1 MKTWSEEETAWD
13 QGIGERLCLMRRVLG
28 ISEREAADAAGVTIR
43 TYRKW
48 EKGGHARDGNALD
61 NLCYE
66 LGVSVVWLLDNWGS
80 FLDDDDLEFE
90 DMDELRAWSW
100 RQRMRRRSADGS
112 LEASCLF

>member
-1 MKTWSEEETAWD
+1 
-13 QGIGERLCLMRRVLG
+13 
-28 ISEREAADAAGVTIR
+28 
-43 TYRKW
+43 
-48 EKGGHARDGNALD
+48 
-61 NLCYE
+61 
-66 LGVSVVWLLDNWGS
+66 LLDNWGS